1 LEQELRRDWPGQG
14 AEALQVRWP
23 LMGRW
28 GVINA

>member
-1 LEQELRRDWPGQG
+1 LRHAWPGQG

-28 GVINA
+28 GVINP